1 LTNIKELEKLF
12 FKVIDDLKEYLPYL
26 VLVGGWVPYL
36 YVKYLWKNLSV
47 YPVTTTDI
55 DFGVFESERT
65 PSVSEPIYSRLSKL
79 QYKERHLKMG
89 RLFPVAPLL
98 EDAEKKTRLMIEF
111 ITAPEVKKSYIEGLL
126 GNQIFV
132 NRLKKFDII
141 LRNSIKLDLGKN
153 GGTSYLLN
161 VPPPYLFLFHKA
173 ITFVNREDEGKKAKD
188 LYYIYYIL
196 RFHPRI
202 ELLFNDL
209 RALNLPGEK
218 VQAVANLRGFFSRVT
233 SQGCL
238 MIEQENGPDDYI
250 YDVREDAFERFIE
263 LFNVLE
269 VKMV

>member
-1 LTNIKELEKLF
+1 MLI
-12 FKVIDDLKEYLPYL
+12 
-26 VLVGGWVPYL
+26 
-36 YVKYLWKNLSV
+36 
-47 YPVTTTDI
+47 VT
-55 DFGVFESERT
+55 
-65 PSVSEPIYSRLSKL
+65 
-79 QYKERHLKMG
+79 
-89 RLFPVAPLL
+89 LL